1 VTVTFAPV
9 DEQLALL
16 RRGAVDLV
24 SEDDLRRKLERS
36 RASGRPLAVKAGFD
50 PSSPDLHLGH
60 TVLLRKMAHFQRLG
74 HRVIFLVGD
83 FTGLI
88 GDPSGRK
95 ATRPQLTREQLVD
108 NAETYA
114 RQVYKLLDREATVVR
129 YNSEWLAPMGA
140 EGLIR
145 LAGRWTLARMMERDD
160 FRSRW
165 QAHEP
170 ISIHELLYPL
180 VQGKDSV
187 EMAKRPDVGCDVEL
201 GGHDQIFNLL
211 VGRDLMREEGL
222 EPQVCLTVPLLVGLD
237 GHEKM
242 SKSLGNAIAVED
254 PPREIYGKTMSIPD
268 ALMWDWLLL
277 LTDTPADE
285 IARQK
290 ADVDKGE
297 LHPMKVKKSLARK
310 LVAQF
315 HDDAAAS
322 EAEAEFERIFTAKGV
337 PDEVPEI
344 RFRRP
349 VSVEQLSAR
358 ASARIDSTAEGQVVD
373 VYSLVV
379 LLVGAQLV
387 NSKSDARR
395 MIEQGAVTIDGQR
408 ASSADLVL
416 EEREEP
422 YLVRVGKRRFARL
435 RIG

>member
-1 VTVTFAPV
+1 MTTPFPPV

-36 RASGRPLAVKAGFD
+36 RSTGEPLAVKAGFD

-74 HRVIFLVGD
+74 HRVIFLIGD
-83 FTGLI
+83 FTGMI
-88 GDPSGRK
+88 GDPTGKK
-95 ATRPQLTREQLVD
+95 ATRPQLTREALLA

-114 RQVYKLLDREATVVR
+114 RQVYKILDREATVVR
-129 YNSEWLAPMGA
+129 FNSEWLAPLGA

-145 LAGRWTLARMMERDD
+145 LAGKWTLARMMERDD

-165 QAHEP
+165 QTNQP

-187 EMAKRPDVGCDVEL
+187 EMARRPDVGCDVEL

-211 VGRDLMREEGL
+211 VGRDLMRDEGL

-242 SKSLGNAIAVED
+242 SKSLGNAVAVED

-277 LTDTPADE
+277 LTDASAGE
-285 IARQK
+285 IAAQK
-290 ADVDKGE
+290 SGVERGE
-297 LHPMKVKKSLARK
+297 LHPMKVKKALARA
-310 LVAQF
+310 LVEQF
-315 HDDAAAS
+315 HGAAAAADAA
-322 EAEAEFERIFTAKGV
+322 AEFERVFGGGGT
-337 PDEVPEI
+337 PDEVPE
-344 RFRRP
+344 
-349 VSVEQLSAR
+349 
-358 ASARIDSTAEGQVVD
+358 TALAAGAPLAD
-373 VYSLVV
+373 
-379 LLVGAQLV
+379 LLVAAGLAP
-387 NSKSDARR
+387 SKNEARR
-395 MIEQGAVTIDGQR
+395 LLAQGAVAIDGER
-408 ASSADLVL
+408 ASDPQAVL
-416 EEREEP
+416 AARETP
-422 YLVRVGKRRFARL
+422 YLVKAGKRRFARL
-435 RIG
+435 RLG

>member
-1 VTVTFAPV
+1 MPKRFPEV
-9 DEQLALL
+9 DEQLELL

-24 SEDDLRRKLERS
+24 TEEDLRGKLERS
-36 RASGRPLAVKAGFD
+36 RKSGKPLAVKAGFD
-50 PSSPDLHLGH
+50 PSTPDLHLGH

-74 HRVIFLVGD
+74 HRVVFLIGD

-88 GDPSGRK
+88 GDPTGKK
-95 ATRPQLTREQLVD
+95 ATRPQLTREELTA

-114 RQVYKLLDREATVVR
+114 RQVYKILDRERTVVR
-129 YNSEWLAPMGA
+129 FNSQWLAPMGA

-165 QAHEP
+165 QSQQP

-187 EMAKRPDVGCDVEL
+187 EMAKLADVGCDVEL

-211 VGRDLMREEGL
+211 VGRDLMKEEGL

-254 PPREIYGKTMSIPD
+254 PAREIYGKTMSIPD

-277 LTDTPADE
+277 LTDIGTDE
-285 IARQK
+285 IARRK
-290 ADVDKGE
+290 RELEAGA
-297 LHPMKVKKSLARK
+297 LHPKKVKQELART

-315 HDDAAAS
+315 LGEAAAR
-322 EAEAEFERIFTAKGV
+322 EAEEEFERVFAGGGT
-337 PDEVPEI
+337 PDEVAELEI
-344 RFRRP
+344 AAGAP
-349 VSVEQLSAR
+349 L
-358 ASARIDSTAEGQVVD
+358 AELLAAAG
-373 VYSLVV
+373 LVPSR
-379 LLVGAQLV
+379 
-387 NSKSDARR
+387 NEARR
-395 MIEQGAVTIDGQR
+395 MLEQGAVTLDGDR
-408 ASSADLVL
+408 ASDPRAVL
-416 EEREEP
+416 AARVEP
-422 YLVRVGKRRFARL
+422 YLVKVGKRRFARVRL
-435 RIG
+435 LPPH